1 MSPSPVAADR
11 IFRGLSENGIV
22 GVPVQKTFW
31 AAAFGMV
38 VDRFEIPWTVNCE
51 AKAE

>member
-11 IFRGLSENGIV
+11 IFRRLSENGIV
-22 GVPVQKTFW
+22 RMPLQKTFW

-38 VDRFEIPWTVNCE
+38 VDRFGVPWMVNCE